1 MLNNTSDWNFK
12 AESLLHNLLPQQN
25 HNIIDEET
33 EIIQLLKPIKDKI
46 NEIQLEKGPITL
58 LACVLEI
65 FYDHKKKMLSKKEI
79 IEGVKNKIDT
89 NNYIITLFKNPYI
102 LYLDSTNLYSKIN
115 QICNNPDCF
124 ERLNNEKDYIKLN
137 NKKIGKILPSIN
149 KELIEQYNIMNFKPS
164 VSIEIDEENK
174 PGGVNSNHRHINNNP
189 NNSTNSFN
197 TNNNYM
203 IYNNNI
209 NQNLANNNN
218 NNLENNLFHNNI
230 NNNAI
235 KNNIYNNNI
244 YNNSI
249 KSNKINSVKN
259 IASNNIFNNN
269 NNNNNN
275 NSIQNNSS
283 ININNNSINNI
294 NTVNKINI
302 NKKNIKKIDKTK
314 KKNEEKKYKKYI
326 KNESLLQ
333 KKKKL
338 TKNNSFIMTS
348 FDNEANISHN
358 NSVVTSFSNLSIE
371 SLSFSYIPKKEE
383 KDSLDR
389 IINFISNK
397 NSKFISMFGGENIK
411 EREAKKIRDLNQEIS
426 QKKIEIKLREYILEC
441 WNNSNYNAEKEKNNL
456 SLIDKINEE
465 IRNDYKRLIE
475 EMEVLYAL
483 HFIISKRGGLKK
495 EQNNNLEGIK
505 NDFILSFNVCIDF
518 LKKINNNKNKYLLC
532 LKKINEFIQNVNTI
546 NLSIKEDKKEE
557 DNNNKN
563 NNNIL
568 LYKEERENIEKVE
581 ECLEAFEDLIKNN
594 IYKCLLNTPFE
605 KLLKEKNFKD
615 ELFIINK

>member
-1 MLNNTSDWNFK
+1 MLNNTTDWNFK
-12 AESLLHNLLPQQN
+12 AESLLHNLIPQQN
-25 HNIIDEET
+25 HNILDEET
-33 EIIQLLKPIKDKI
+33 EVVQILKPIKDKI
-46 NEIQLEKGPITL
+46 NEIQLAKGPITL

-65 FYDHKKKMLSKKEI
+65 FYDHKKKILTKKEI

-115 QICNNPDCF
+115 QICNNADCF

-137 NKKIGKILPSIN
+137 NKKIGKILPNIK
-149 KELIEQYNIMNFKPS
+149 KELVEQYNIMNYKPS

-174 PGGVNSNHRHINNNP
+174 PGGGNLSHRHINNNQ
-189 NNSTNSFN
+189 NNSANSFN

-203 IYNNNI
+203 NYNNNI
-209 NQNLANNNN
+209 NQNIANNNN
-218 NNLENNLFHNNI
+218 NNIENNLFHNNI

-235 KNNIYNNNI
+235 NNNI
-244 YNNSI
+244 YSNNIYTNNIS
-249 KSNKINSVKN
+249 SNKMNNVKN
-259 IASNNIFNNN
+259 IACNNIFNNT
-269 NNNNNN
+269 NNN
-275 NSIQNNSS
+275 NSIHNNNS
-283 ININNNSINNI
+283 ININNNNSNNNI
-294 NTVNKINI
+294 NTVDKINI
-302 NKKNIKKIDKTK
+302 NKKEIKKSNKIKM
-314 KKNEEKKYKKYI
+314 KNEEKKYKKYI
-326 KNESLLQ
+326 KDESFLQ

-338 TKNNSFIMTS
+338 TKNNSFIMAS
-348 FDNEANISHN
+348 IENEANISHN

-371 SLSFSYIPKKEE
+371 SLSFSYVPKKEE

-389 IINFISNK
+389 IINFISSK

-441 WNNSNYNAEKEKNNL
+441 WNNSNYNIEKEKNSLNL
-456 SLIDKINEE
+456 IEKINEE
-465 IRNDYKRLIE
+465 IRNDYKKLIE

-483 HFIISKRGGLKK
+483 HFIISKRGGIKK

-532 LKKINEFIQNVNTI
+532 LKKINEFIQDVNTI
-546 NLSIKEDKKEE
+546 NLSIKEDKKDE
-557 DNNNKN
+557 DNNTKN